1 MSFKYAKYF
10 FFIKIGINSI
20 NILFAGL
27 HKSFHTQYRVGFK
40 IIVNLT
46 VHLNLTSLKHSISIK
61 VIIMLSTVISPSFFY
76 QTVGNLTLNIISS
89 DSSYFS
95 RLYKYILFRF
105 PICHFLGSSSL
116 LLDPLKTMHKSR
128 IRHFSLH

>member
-61 VIIMLSTVISPSFFY
+61 VIIMLSTVISPSFLY
-76 QTVGNLTLNIISS
+76 QIIRNLVLSLFCS
-89 DSSYFS
+89 DSSFFFQVFTIAFDFCFS
-95 RLYKYILFRF
+95 SGQFF
-105 PICHFLGSSSL
+105 NSSSL
-116 LLDPLKTMHKSR
+116 
-128 IRHFSLH
+128 I